1 MKIDEPKPLPL
12 LQELSY
18 RQIARDGTA
27 CVQTEEVLTEHP
39 LRLTVEGREP
49 ILFYCTPQNF
59 HQMILGRLL
68 TEGLIASMEDVQSLS
83 ISEDGRQ
90 ASVRLRDCPRRKME
104 PVQPI
109 PWSTEDIFALAD
121 RFAQGSPLHEK
132 TWATHCCMLARGG
145 ELLFSCE
152 DMGRHN
158 ALDKVLGWALMQ
170 RISLRECTVYSSGRV
185 PTEIVRKAIM
195 AGIPILCTKASPTAA
210 SIQMARDH
218 RLTLICAARR
228 DRMKVFTNLNTKG
241 SLP

>member
-1 MKIDEPKPLPL
+1 MNIG
-12 LQELSY
+12 
-18 RQIARDGTA
+18 RDGTA
-27 CVQTEEVLTEHP
+27 CRQTEEVLTEHI

-49 ILFYCTPQNF
+49 IPFHCTPQF
-59 HQMILGRLL
+59 LPQLVLGRLL

-83 ISEDGRQ
+83 VSEDGRQ
-90 ASVRLRDCPRRKME
+90 ASVRLRDCPRREME
-104 PVQPI
+104 PVKPI
-109 PWSTEDIFALAD
+109 PWTTEDVFALAD

-170 RISLRECTVYSSGRV
+170 HIDLQACTVYSSGRV
-185 PTEIVRKAIM
+185 PTEIVRKAIL
-195 AGIPILCTKASPTAA
+195 AGLPILCTKASPTAA
-210 SIQMARDH
+210 AIQMARDY

-228 DRMKVFTNLNTKG
+228 DRMKAFY
-241 SLP
+241 SEW